1 MPAAAIPRPAIAPDG
16 AALEARLEAHRAGL
30 TRKYRVR
37 NAEQLLRMVDEL
49 GFCFAFTLRPGDA
62 PLPAGFDH
70 LSTNDEGRKWGW
82 MWEWKD
88 QLAADRRLY
97 YGTLL
102 VRKPTFVSLRLLPA
116 FYATFGRAGEPDDHL
131 DDVRAGRLSDISRR
145 IIDFLGASGETQ
157 TKRMRAALGIVSKE
171 GKRDYDKA
179 IDEVQ
184 RLMYVARVRAVGEGR
199 EDYNYTY
206 DLFVRRYPEAA
217 KAAERIASADATRL
231 LLERSL
237 ELAGAIT
244 ARQLERLF
252 EWGEDRT
259 RRTVERVEAAGGL
272 VRTARR
278 RDMLLV
284 LPSLFRSRSAKEQDG
299 HGAAVP

>member
-1 MPAAAIPRPAIAPDG
+1 MSPRAGGPVAAKAEV
-16 AALEARLEAHRAGL
+16 LNARLEAHRARL

-37 NAEQLLRMVDEL
+37 SADQLVRMVDEL
-49 GFCFAFTLRPGDA
+49 GYCFAFTLRTGDA

-82 MWEWKD
+82 IWEWKD
-88 QLAADRRLY
+88 ELAAERRLY

-102 VRKPTFVSLRLLPA
+102 VRKPTFVSLTMLPTL
-116 FYATFGRAGEPDDHL
+116 YATFGRAGEPDDHL
-131 DDVRAGRLSDISRR
+131 EDVRAGRLSDISRR
-145 IIDFLGASGETQ
+145 IVDFLAASGETQ

-184 RLMYVARVRAVGEGR
+184 RLMYVALVRAVGEGR

-206 DLFVRRYPEAA
+206 DLFGRRYPEAL
-217 KAAERIASADATRL
+217 KAAEQLSSADAMRA

-237 ELAGAIT
+237 DLAGALT
-244 ARQLERLF
+244 VRQLERLF
-252 EWGEDRT
+252 EWGDDRT
-259 RRTVERVEAAGGL
+259 ARTIERVEGAGGL
-272 VRTARR
+272 VRTARG
-278 RDMLLV
+278 RDTLLV
-284 LPSLFRSRSAKEQDG
+284 LPSLA
-299 HGAAVP
+299 

>member
-1 MPAAAIPRPAIAPDG
+1 MPAAGARRPPAVAGEP
-16 AALEARLEAHRAGL
+16 LEARLAAHRERI
-30 TRKYRVR
+30 TRQHRVR
-37 NAEQLLRMVDEL
+37 NADQLVRLVEDL
-49 GFCFAFTLRPGDA
+49 GLCFAFTLRAGDA

-70 LSTNDEGRKWGW
+70 LSTNDDGRKWGW

-88 QLAADRRLY
+88 ELAADRRLY

-102 VRKPTFVSLRLLPA
+102 VRKPTFVALRLLPA

-131 DDVRAGRLSDISRR
+131 EDLRAGRLSDIARR
-145 IIDFLGASGETQ
+145 IIDFLTASGETQ
-157 TKRMRAALGIVSKE
+157 TKRMRAALGITSKE

-206 DLFVRRYPEAA
+206 DLFGRRYPEAV
-217 KAAERIASADATRL
+217 KAAERLSSAEATSL

-237 ELAGAIT
+237 ELAGALT
-244 ARQLERLF
+244 VRQLERLF
-252 EWGEDRT
+252 EWGEDHT
-259 RRTVERVEAAGGL
+259 RRAVERVEAAGGL
-272 VRTARR
+272 VRGTRG
-278 RDMLLV
+278 RDTLLV
-284 LPSLFRSRSAKEQDG
+284 LPSLA
-299 HGAAVP
+299 

>member
-1 MPAAAIPRPAIAPDG
+1 MSPRAGGPVAAKAE
-16 AALEARLEAHRAGL
+16 ALNGRLEAHRARL

-37 NAEQLLRMVDEL
+37 SADQLVRMVDEL
-49 GFCFAFTLRPGDA
+49 GYCFAFTLRTGDA

-82 MWEWKD
+82 IWEWKD
-88 QLAADRRLY
+88 ELAAERRLY

-102 VRKPTFVSLRLLPA
+102 VRKPTFVSLTMLPTL
-116 FYATFGRAGEPDDHL
+116 YATFGRAGEPDDHL
-131 DDVRAGRLSDISRR
+131 EDVRAGRLSDISRR
-145 IIDFLGASGETQ
+145 IVDFLAASGETQ

-184 RLMYVARVRAVGEGR
+184 RLMYVALVRAVGEGR

-206 DLFVRRYPEAA
+206 DLFGRRYPEAL
-217 KAAERIASADATRL
+217 KAAEQLSSADAMRA

-237 ELAGAIT
+237 DLAGALT
-244 ARQLERLF
+244 VRQLERLF
-252 EWGEDRT
+252 EWGDDRT
-259 RRTVERVEAAGGL
+259 ARTIERVEGAGGL
-272 VRTARR
+272 VRTARG
-278 RDMLLV
+278 RDTLLV
-284 LPSLFRSRSAKEQDG
+284 LPSLA
-299 HGAAVP
+299 

>member
-1 MPAAAIPRPAIAPDG
+1 MAVSAE
-16 AALEARLEAHRAGL
+16 ALNARLAAHRARL

-37 NAEQLLRMVDEL
+37 SADQLVRMVDEL
-49 GFCFAFTLRPGDA
+49 GYCFAFTLRTGDA

-82 MWEWKD
+82 IWEWKD
-88 QLAADRRLY
+88 ELAAERRLY

-102 VRKPTFVSLRLLPA
+102 VRKPTFVSLTMLPTL
-116 FYATFGRAGEPDDHL
+116 YATFGRAGEPDDHL
-131 DDVRAGRLSDISRR
+131 EDVRAGRLSDISRR
-145 IIDFLGASGETQ
+145 IVDFLAASGETQ

-184 RLMYVARVRAVGEGR
+184 RLMYVALVRAVGEGR

-206 DLFVRRYPEAA
+206 DLFGRRYPEAL
-217 KAAERIASADATRL
+217 KAAEQLSSADAMRA

-237 ELAGAIT
+237 ALAGALT
-244 ARQLERLF
+244 VRQLERLF
-252 EWGEDRT
+252 EWGDDRT
-259 RRTVERVEAAGGL
+259 ARTIERVEGAGGL
-272 VRTARR
+272 VRTARG
-278 RDMLLV
+278 RDTLLV
-284 LPSLFRSRSAKEQDG
+284 LPSLA
-299 HGAAVP
+299 

>member
-1 MPAAAIPRPAIAPDG
+1 MSPRAGAPVAAKAE
-16 AALEARLEAHRAGL
+16 ALNARLEAHRARL

-37 NAEQLLRMVDEL
+37 SADQLVRMVDEL
-49 GFCFAFTLRPGDA
+49 GYCFAFTLRTGDA

-82 MWEWKD
+82 IWEWKD
-88 QLAADRRLY
+88 ELAAGRRLY

-102 VRKPTFVSLRLLPA
+102 VRKPTFVSLALLPTL
-116 FYATFGRAGEPDDHL
+116 YATFGRAGEPDDHL
-131 DDVRAGRLSDISRR
+131 EDVRAGRLSDISRR
-145 IIDFLGASGETQ
+145 IVDFLAASGETQ

-184 RLMYVARVRAVGEGR
+184 RLMYVALVRAVGEGR

-206 DLFVRRYPEAA
+206 DLFGRRYPEAL
-217 KAAERIASADATRL
+217 KAAEQLSSADCMRA

-237 ELAGAIT
+237 ELAGALT
-244 ARQLERLF
+244 VRQLERLF
-252 EWGEDRT
+252 EWGDDRT
-259 RRTVERVEAAGGL
+259 ARTIERVEGAGGL
-272 VRTARR
+272 VRTARG
-278 RDMLLV
+278 RDTLLV
-284 LPSLFRSRSAKEQDG
+284 LPSLA
-299 HGAAVP
+299 